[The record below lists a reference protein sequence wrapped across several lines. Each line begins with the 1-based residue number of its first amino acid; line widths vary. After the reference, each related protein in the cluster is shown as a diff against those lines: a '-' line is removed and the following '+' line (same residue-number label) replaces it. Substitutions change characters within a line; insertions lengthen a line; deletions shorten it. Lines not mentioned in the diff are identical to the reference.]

1 LSYDEVTKSTLK
13 LETKANKMLS
23 DPNAAPSFPTLYAT
37 TGSVVR
43 GGKEQG
49 GIGSGSCENQSTYG
63 GYKLGSDA

>member
-1 LSYDEVTKSTLK
+1 
-13 LETKANKMLS
+13 MLS
-23 DPNAAPSFPTLYAT
+23 DTNAAPSFPTLYAT